1 MCVNVYY
8 HIITKK
14 YIRCIA
20 NISVIQKFLLTKR
33 TNKPFRTFINLFS
46 TFAVLKKQRSI
57 MKLLYSYIIKHK
69 MLLFF
74 ALIMAAI
81 NICFSLSDSVITGKL
96 MQDCGVG
103 MAKYKG
109 KEFDFIKSVAFWLGL
124 SLGAA
129 MISRITKNFQD
140 YFTNVVI
147 QRTGAQMY
155 TDGIKKSLDL
165 PFEEFEDQRSGETL
179 SKLQKVRLDSEKLIT
194 LSISLIFQT
203 IIGFI
208 FVIIYVSRID
218 SRISIIFL
226 ITAPIIALISS
237 YLGKKIK
244 IVSRKIV
251 NQTNSLAGSTTE
263 SLRNIE
269 LVKSLG
275 LTYQEEKRLNLN
287 TFKILQLE
295 LEKIRFIRSLSFIQG
310 TTVHFLRTCV
320 VFTLYYF
327 LFGGKIIVGDLLTM
341 VFFTFF
347 IFGPLQELGNF
358 IIALNE
364 TKVSMENFKL
374 LLNAPK
380 EFRPK
385 NPEQVGAI
393 HTLLFSNVSFQH
405 KTTNYKAV
413 ENINFEI
420 NQGQTVAFVGP
431 SGSGKTTLVKLLVG
445 LYPPEEGKV
454 LYNNIDSSKID
465 LLDLRKQLGF
475 VTQDAQLFS
484 GTIRENLLFVKP
496 TATDEELYDVLK
508 RASCENL
515 LKRAEDGLN
524 STIGEGGIK
533 VSGGEKQRLSI
544 ARAILRNPNLLIFDE
559 ATSAL
564 DSITEEEI
572 NATIRNISDSNR
584 ITVLIAHRLST
595 VMHADKIFVLEQGKI
610 IEQGKHDELLLEKGL
625 YYAMWRQQIGE
636 RK

>member
-1 MCVNVYY
+1 
-8 HIITKK
+8 
-14 YIRCIA
+14 
-20 NISVIQKFLLTKR
+20 
-33 TNKPFRTFINLFS
+33 
-46 TFAVLKKQRSI
+46 
-57 MKLLYSYIIKHK
+57 MKLLYSYLKKHK
-69 MLLFF
+69 FLLFI
-74 ALIMAAI
+74 ALLMAAI
-81 NICFSLSDSVITGKL
+81 NICFSLSDSIITGKL

-103 MAKYKG
+103 LSKYKG
-109 KEFDFIKSVAFWLGL
+109 NEIGFIKSVAFWLGL

-140 YFTNVVI
+140 YFTNIVI
-147 QRTGAQMY
+147 QRTGAEMY

-165 PFEEFEDQRSGETL
+165 PYEQFEDQRSGETL
-179 SKLQKVRLDSEKLIT
+179 SKLTKVRIDSEKLIT

-203 IIGFI
+203 VIGFI
-208 FVIIYVSRID
+208 FVIVYVSRID
-218 SRISIIFL
+218 YRISIIFL
-226 ITAPIIALISS
+226 ITAPIIALVSS

-244 IVSRKIV
+244 VVSRKIV
-251 NQTNSLAGSTTE
+251 TQTNALAGSTTE

-287 TFKILQLE
+287 TLKILQLE
-295 LEKIRFIRSLSFIQG
+295 LQKIRYIRSLSFIQG

-320 VFTLYYF
+320 VFTLYFF
-327 LFGGKIIVGDLLTM
+327 LFGEKIIVGDLLTM

-347 IFGPLQELGNF
+347 IFGPLQELGTF

-364 TKVSMENFKL
+364 TKVSMENFKE

-380 EFRPK
+380 EYRPK
-385 NPEQVGAI
+385 NAKAVGI
-393 HTLLFSNVSFQH
+393 IQSLHFSNVSFKH
-405 KTTNYKAV
+405 KSAKHNAV
-413 ENINFEI
+413 ENINFNI
-420 NQGQTVAFVGP
+420 KQGETVAFVGP
-431 SGSGKTTLVKLLVG
+431 SGAGKTTLVKLLVG
-445 LYPPEEGKV
+445 LYPPAKGNV
-454 LYNNIDSSKID
+454 RYNEIDSKEIY

-496 TATDEELYDVLK
+496 SATDKELLEVLHK
-508 RASCENL
+508 ASCDKL
-515 LKRAEDGLN
+515 LERAEDGLN

-572 NATIRNISDSNR
+572 NATIRKISDKNR

-610 IEQGKHDELLLEKGL
+610 IEQGKHEALLEEKGL

>member
-1 MCVNVYY
+1 
-8 HIITKK
+8 
-14 YIRCIA
+14 
-20 NISVIQKFLLTKR
+20 
-33 TNKPFRTFINLFS
+33 
-46 TFAVLKKQRSI
+46 
-57 MKLLYSYIIKHK
+57 

-81 NICFSLSDSVITGKL
+81 NICFSLSDSIITGKL

-103 MAKYKG
+103 LYKYKG
-109 KEFDFIKSVAFWLGL
+109 NEMGFIKSLSFWLGL

-165 PFEEFEDQRSGETL
+165 PFAEFEDQRSGETL
-179 SKLQKVRLDSEKLIT
+179 SKLTKVRSDSEKLIT

-203 IIGFI
+203 VIGFV
-208 FVIIYVSRID
+208 FVIVYVARID
-218 SRISIIFL
+218 YRISIIFL
-226 ITAPIIALISS
+226 VTAPIIALVSS

-251 NQTNSLAGSTTE
+251 NQTNALAGSTTE

-327 LFGGKIIVGDLLTM
+327 LFGEKIIVGDLLTM

-364 TKVSMENFKL
+364 TKVSMENFKVL
-374 LLNAPK
+374 LSAPK

-385 NPEQVGAI
+385 NPKHVGAI
-393 HTLLFSNVSFQH
+393 QSLLFSNVSFQH
-405 KTTNYKAV
+405 KTAKFKAV

-420 NQGQTVAFVGP
+420 KQGQTVAFVGP

-445 LYPPEEGKV
+445 LYTPAEGQV
-454 LYNNIDSSKID
+454 LYNEIDSTDID

-496 TATDEELYDVLK
+496 NATDEEVYDALK
-508 RASCENL
+508 RASCEKL

-524 STIGEGGIK
+524 TTIGEGGIK

-572 NATIRNISDSNR
+572 NATIRNISDKNR

-595 VMHADKIFVLEQGKI
+595 VMHADRIFVLEQGKI
-610 IEQGKHDELLLEKGL
+610 IEQGKHEELIVEKGL